1 MAKCKKKD
9 ILLQNTHI
17 TAQAIEIKNSKF
29 TFYLAIVWKN

>member
-1 MAKCKKKD
+1 MQEKR
-9 ILLQNTHI
+9 ILLQNTHV